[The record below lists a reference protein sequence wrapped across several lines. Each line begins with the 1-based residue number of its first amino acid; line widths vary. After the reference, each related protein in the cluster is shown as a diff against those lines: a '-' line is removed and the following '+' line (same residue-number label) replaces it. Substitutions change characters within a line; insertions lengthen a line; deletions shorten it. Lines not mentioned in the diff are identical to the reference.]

1 MNHDEIIEEFTA
13 LSAMNADIDAESTE
27 LNAEMRRFRDANE
40 FIDEYNERVRSGVG
54 VDPGDLT
61 ESQQLYESQRMR
73 ADELRERWNMLD
85 ETITEY
91 NQRRE
96 ELREATLQTGGN
108 Q

>member
-13 LSAMNADIDAESTE
+13 LSAMNADIDAESVE

-54 VDPGDLT
+54 VDPGDLA

-96 ELREATLQTGGN
+96 ELREATLQIGGN

>member
-54 VDPGDLT
+54 VDPGDLA

>member
-1 MNHDEIIEEFTA
+1 MNHDEIIEEFTV

-54 VDPGDLT
+54 VDPGDLA

-91 NQRRE
+91 NQRLE

>member
-40 FIDEYNERVRSGVG
+40 FIDAYNERVRSGVG
-54 VDPGDLT
+54 VDPGDLA

>member
-40 FIDEYNERVRSGVG
+40 FIDAYNERVRSGAG
-54 VDPGDLT
+54 VDPGDLA

>member
-13 LSAMNADIDAESTE
+13 LSAMNADIDAESAE

-40 FIDEYNERVRSGVG
+40 FIDAYNERVRSGVG
-54 VDPGDLT
+54 VDPGDLA